1 MYSNEFIKAIPKTD
15 LHCHID
21 GSLRLGTLI
30 ELARERG
37 VELPADTESGM
48 RDKVFK
54 PQYSSLVEYL
64 QGFSYTCAVM
74 RDESALER
82 IAYELCWDNYNEGV
96 RYLEA
101 KFAPQL
107 HMGYG
112 MSFEQIVAA
121 VDRGMRKAQCEINCN
136 IPEHEPEF
144 EYGIIIIA
152 MRYWNEHF
160 SPYYRYMTDALPYS
174 SWTERYQLASLEA
187 ARATVNLRLNTDF
200 RIVGFDLAG
209 AEDGYPAD
217 KHIAA
222 YLEAHKAFVSRTVH
236 AGEAYGPE
244 SIYRAITKLDAERV
258 GHGTQLFNMDKIYG
272 LQTVEDK
279 RSYIEALADYIAKR
293 RITLEVCLTSNMQ
306 TLPELTDISQHPIR
320 EMLARNLSLSLCT
333 DNRLVSNTSVCQ
345 EVKLAVDNFEF
356 TPKKLLDTIACG
368 FKRSF
373 YYHPY
378 LQKRRYVRK
387 AINMYE
393 RAARDHGLEI

>member
-1 MYSNEFIKAIPKTD
+1 
-15 LHCHID
+15 
-21 GSLRLGTLI
+21 
-30 ELARERG
+30 
-37 VELPADTESGM
+37 
-48 RDKVFK
+48 
-54 PQYSSLVEYL
+54 
-64 QGFSYTCAVM
+64 
-74 RDESALER
+74 
-82 IAYELCWDNYNEGV
+82 
-96 RYLEA
+96 
-101 KFAPQL
+101 
-107 HMGYG
+107 
-112 MSFEQIVAA
+112 
-121 VDRGMRKAQCEINCN
+121 
-136 IPEHEPEF
+136 
-144 EYGIIIIA
+144 
-152 MRYWNEHF
+152 
-160 SPYYRYMTDALPYS
+160 
-174 SWTERYQLASLEA
+174 
-187 ARATVNLRLNTDF
+187 
-200 RIVGFDLAG
+200 
-209 AEDGYPAD
+209 
-217 KHIAA
+217 
-222 YLEAHKAFVSRTVH
+222 
-236 AGEAYGPE
+236 
-244 SIYRAITKLDAERV
+244 
-258 GHGTQLFNMDKIYG
+258 MDKIYG